1 MKKYFINISE
11 RYFKREKKMARF
23 QNKTNLME
31 ETFNPFNPVD
41 NTDVL
46 RSNLNEIDSKNIRSR
61 FKATQDPI
69 QYVFESFDNTS
80 LKTLAKDFVK
90 EGFDDLIS
98 FVTDIIRN

>member
-1 MKKYFINISE
+1 
-11 RYFKREKKMARF
+11 MARF
-23 QNKTNLME
+23 QKRTSLME

-41 NTDVL
+41 NSEL
-46 RSNLNEIDSKNIRSR
+46 LKSNLNEIDSRNIRSR

-90 EGFDDLIS
+90 ESFSDIVS
-98 FVTDIIRN
+98 FVSNIINN